1 MQRLIHFKATYDP
14 SWDYRAKTKEI
25 FGENK
30 CLVQIEKLDS
40 NTHVH
45 FQGMTSLT
53 DRMLEDRINALSND
67 HYAVKEYKKAFEE
80 WAAIEGNKLKKPTR
94 PRPVK
99 MARRDV
105 DDKGFQYLMKEG
117 HMPLYQ
123 QHFTVEE
130 LNKLAEKSAE
140 HVDELKN
147 GMKEYLHGRHYDAEP
162 ARAFKRMR
170 LDALEYYE
178 ETDKRPRPAFQKDVL
193 WAMYQHPARDDA
205 WKEFVADR
213 I

>member
-1 MQRLIHFKATYDP
+1 MVHFKCAYDP
-14 SWDYRAKTKEI
+14 SWDYAKRAKSV

-30 CLVQIEKLDS
+30 CIVQLEKLGA
-40 NTHVH
+40 NAHVH

-53 DRMLEDRINALSND
+53 ERMMEDHLNALSND
-67 HYAVKEYKKAFEE
+67 HYAVVEFKKAYEKWLE
-80 WAAIEGNKLKKPTR
+80 VEDNPLKKPSR

-99 MARRDV
+99 MARRSV

-117 HMPLYQ
+117 TMPMYQ

-130 LNKLAEKSAE
+130 LNKLAQKSDE
-140 HVDELKN
+140 HVEELKN
-147 GMKEYLHGRHYDAEP
+147 GMKEYLHGRHYDPEP
-162 ARAFKRMR
+162 GRAFKRMR

-178 ETDKRPRPAFQKDVL
+178 ETDKRPRPTFQKDVL
-193 WAMYQHPARDDA
+193 WAMYQHPARDVA
-205 WKEFVADR
+205 WKEFVAER